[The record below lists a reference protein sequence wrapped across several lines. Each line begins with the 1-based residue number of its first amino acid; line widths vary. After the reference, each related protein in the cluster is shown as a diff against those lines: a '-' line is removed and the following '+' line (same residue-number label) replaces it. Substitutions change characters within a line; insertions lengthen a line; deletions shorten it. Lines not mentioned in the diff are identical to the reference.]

1 MLLDLRIV
9 LAASFAAV
17 LLLIGGFGLVAALR
31 TPGKP
36 SVGLSPAPVEI
47 TGSVRTPAEKNHT
60 LTDDDKAA
68 RPMQPVAESQ
78 PSAPAAPRT
87 VNLEKAEKAEKSEKS
102 EKPAPPKSAAAKPA
116 PKVAAKPKPRIRAV
130 RQPPG
135 TNFQNNNPF
144 GTWFGTPT
152 TTADE

>member
-36 SVGLSPAPVEI
+36 SVGLSAAPIEI
-47 TGSVRTPAEKNHT
+47 TGSIHTRGEKSET

-68 RPMQPVAESQ
+68 QPAPPVAESRPSQ
-78 PSAPAAPRT
+78 PETPRT
-87 VNLEKAEKAEKSEKS
+87 ANVEKVEKV
-102 EKPAPPKSAAAKPA
+102 EKPEPPKSAAAKRT
-116 PKVAAKPKPRIRAV
+116 PKVAAKPKPRAHV
-130 RQPPG
+130 ARQNPG

-144 GTWFGTPT
+144 GFPFFAAPT
-152 TTADE
+152 TASE